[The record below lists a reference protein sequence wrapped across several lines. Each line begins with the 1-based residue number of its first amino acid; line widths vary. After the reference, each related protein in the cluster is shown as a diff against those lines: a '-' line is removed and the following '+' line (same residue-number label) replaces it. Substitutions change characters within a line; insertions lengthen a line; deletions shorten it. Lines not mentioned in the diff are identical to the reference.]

1 MATNT
6 AVGSIVSQNGYN
18 SGWNGYG
25 EEAQYAGVYSSKYY
39 VCIVQIKTPEFI
51 GVSEKLVFS
60 FGATQMYGSNPVLR
74 YALCTSDK
82 NKGSYLNTHG
92 EVADATR
99 IATGT
104 VQLSGITSSNKTYTV
119 EIPTTE
125 LTPST
130 TYYLYFWASG
140 SSNNYCQIGATSKE
154 SVAVDYNSG
163 LVYIDNGSGFDAYQ
177 CYIDNG
183 SGWDLHIPY
192 ADNGSGWDMC
202 G

>member
-1 MATNT
+1 MANNT
-6 AVGSIVSQNGYN
+6 AAGTIVSQNGYN

-25 EEAQYAGVYSSKYY
+25 NEPQYAGVYSSKHYI
-39 VCIVQIKTPEFI
+39 CLVQIKTSDYV

-74 YALCTSDK
+74 YALCSSDK

-92 EVADATR
+92 EVTDETQL
-99 IATGT
+99 ATGT

-125 LTPST
+125 LKPAT
-130 TYYLYFWASG
+130 TYYLYLWAAG
-140 SSNNYCQIGATSKE
+140 SSNNYCLIGSPAKE
-154 SVAVDYNSG
+154 SVSVDYNSG
-163 LVYIDNGSGFDAYQ
+163 LVYIDTGSGLEAYQ

-183 SGWDLHIPY
+183 SGWDLCLPHV
-192 ADNGSGWDMC
+192 DNGDGWDI
-202 G
+202 GV